1 MHDLDT
7 RTAVFELDEKGHRI
21 RVIARALKISRNA
34 VRKILR
40 SKQKAVPPLERAQKA
55 EPHLERIRELYAECE
70 GNLVRVQEKLAE
82 EQVDLSYPTLTRFCR
97 LHGIG
102 VKEKRPAGEYHF
114 APGEEMQH
122 DTSPHRV
129 KVGDA
134 RRGLQCASV
143 VLCHS
148 RMIFAQCYPSFN
160 RFYCKVFLTA
170 AIRFFAGAC
179 GRCMVD
185 NTSVVIAHGTGKNAV
200 PAPEMAAFSGRFG
213 FNFEAHEKG
222 DANRSARVERPFHYI
237 ENNFYPGRSFEN
249 LADLNAQFI
258 DWCRQSNGRHRRH
271 LQAAP
276 VELYQA
282 ERPHLKPLPLHI
294 PEVYALHHRVVDLCG
309 YVHVHTN
316 RYSVPPEL
324 IGRTVEARESIDRIR
339 VFHGHEL
346 MVTHERLEEGKRQRV
361 SLPEH
366 RYPGRWKHRG
376 QNPPPL
382 PEEKILRAGAPE
394 LGALVDAIKRQR
406 GGRAVK
412 PIRDLHRLY
421 LDYPTDPL
429 CAALRVALEYGLYDV
444 KRIEQIVLKNI
455 AGDFFRLPTPPD
467 KEEDDE

>member
-7 RTAVFELDEKGHRI
+7 RTAVFELNEKGQGI
-21 RVIARALKISRNA
+21 RAIARALKISRNA

-40 SKQKAVPPLERAQKA
+40 SRQKEVPSLERAQKA

-70 GNLVRVQEKLAE
+70 GNLVRVQEKLTDE
-82 EQVDLSYPTLTRFCR
+82 KVELSYPTLTRFCR

-102 VKEKRPAGEYHF
+102 VKEK
-114 APGEEMQH
+114 
-122 DTSPHRV
+122 T
-129 KVGDA
+129 
-134 RRGLQCASV
+134 L
-143 VLCHS
+143 
-148 RMIFAQCYPSFN
+148 FAQCYPTFN

-170 AIRFFAGAC
+170 AIRFFAGTC

-200 PAPEMAAFSGRFG
+200 AAPEMAAFSDRFG
-213 FNFEAHEKG
+213 FDFEAHEKG

-237 ENNFYPGRSFEN
+237 EHNFYPGRSFEA
-249 LADLNAQFI
+249 LRDLNAQFV
-258 DWCRQSNGRHRRH
+258 DWCRQSNGRHRRQ

-316 RYSVPPEL
+316 RYSVPPDL
-324 IGRTVEARESIDRIR
+324 IGRTVEVRESIDRIR
-339 VFHGHEL
+339 VFRGHEQ

-366 RYPGRWKHRG
+366 RYPGRWKQRD

-382 PEEKILRAGAPE
+382 PEEKVLRAAAPE
-394 LGALVDAIKRQR
+394 LGALVDVIKRHR

-412 PIRDLHRLY
+412 PLRDLHRLY
-421 LDYPTDPL
+421 LDYPTEPL
-429 CAALRVALEYGLYDV
+429 CAALRVALEYGLYEV
-444 KRIEQIVLKNI
+444 KRIEQMVLKNI
-455 AGDFFRLPTPPD
+455 AGDFFRLPAPPD